1 MVRALPG
8 PPDEKASEVSVRSC
22 RTSRRA
28 DQERGEDDA
37 LTRTVVCVKWVADE
51 GELRVDPAT
60 RAVDASHARRKI
72 CDYDR
77 NTIEAARTVAGEL
90 GGELVSVTF
99 GGPEAKGALKEVLSR
114 GADRAV
120 HVLAD
125 DADRADGHVTANALA
140 AQIGRTGD
148 VGLVLCTEGASDT
161 YAHETGPRIG
171 ELLGWP
177 VVTNVSG
184 LTTEGGRLRATRNL
198 DGETETVECD
208 LPAVVTVVPEI
219 GPAPIPGLKAVI
231 AAGRGPTEQ
240 VPLADL
246 GLPPAATTPRT
257 SVTSLLGQVEERRR
271 VLIADGDA
279 HEKVAALMA
288 ALTDEGV
295 LR

>member
-1 MVRALPG
+1 M
-8 PPDEKASEVSVRSC
+8 
-22 RTSRRA
+22 
-28 DQERGEDDA
+28 
-37 LTRTVVCVKWVADE
+37 CVKWVADE
-51 GELRVDPAT
+51 GELRTDPVT
-60 RAVDASHARRKI
+60 LAVDAGHARRKI

-77 NTIEAARTVAGEL
+77 NTIEAARVVAGEL
-90 GGELVSVTF
+90 GGELVGLTF
-99 GGPEAKGALKEVLSR
+99 GGPDAEGALKDVLSR

-125 DADRADGHVTANALA
+125 GTARADGHVTANALA
-140 AQIGRTGD
+140 ARISRFDD

-171 ELLGWP
+171 EVLGWP

-184 LTTEGGRLRATRNL
+184 LTVDGRRLRATRVL
-198 DGETETVECD
+198 ERETETVECD

-219 GPAPIPGLKAVI
+219 GPAPIPGLRSVI
-231 AAGRGPTEQ
+231 AAGRKPTER

-246 GLPPAATTPRT
+246 GLPPAAVTARTT
-257 SVTSLLGQVEERRR
+257 VTCLLGQADQRGR

-279 HEKVAALMA
+279 HQKVAALMS
-288 ALTDEGV
+288 ALTEEGV